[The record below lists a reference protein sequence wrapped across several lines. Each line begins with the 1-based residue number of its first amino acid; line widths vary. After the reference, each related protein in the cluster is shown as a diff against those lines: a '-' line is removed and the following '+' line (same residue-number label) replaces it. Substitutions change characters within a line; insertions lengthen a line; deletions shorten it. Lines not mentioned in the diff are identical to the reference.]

1 MLNFYELMTILK
13 NSIKYLMLTIALATK
28 PSLVVGSEFDFVI
41 GSSFLI
47 TSQNHYMTANHVIQS
62 CDNISV
68 LIEAEKHE
76 IEVVFFDEVLDISVF
91 KVNRPQTKDFL
102 KFEFE
107 QPQLGESVTAVGFP
121 MGVFDITVTSG
132 VVSRLSVEEIGK
144 GWLQFD
150 AAVHPGNSGGP
161 LINTRNNVVAV
172 NLAKYQT
179 GFLSMLFGMVY
190 ENSSHGVRSD
200 TILPALPSDIVKTI
214 VSDNFKKTNISLQN
228 KNIFAPLVCND
239 IDVFIEDAE
248 KAIEKMEDYYNSSLK
263 RSVIQWNEL
272 IEKLKINRFQE

>member
-1 MLNFYELMTILK
+1 MTNFK
-13 NSIKYLMLTIALATK
+13 NSLKYLMLASLLATK
-28 PSLVVGSEFDFVI
+28 PSMIFGSEFDFVI
-41 GSSFLI
+41 GSSFLF

-68 LIEAEKHE
+68 QIEAEKHE
-76 IEVVFFDEVLDISVF
+76 IEVVFFDEILDIAVFSVDL
-91 KVNRPQTKDFL
+91 PQAEDFL

-107 QPQLGESVTAVGFP
+107 QPKLGESVTAVGFP

-132 VVSRLSVEEIGK
+132 VVSRLSVEEIGE

-150 AAVHPGNSGGP
+150 AAIHPGNSGGP
-161 LINTRNNVVAV
+161 LINTRDNVVAV

-200 TILPALPSDIVKTI
+200 TILPALPSDIVKAI
-214 VSDNFKKTNISLQN
+214 VSDNFKDTNVSLHN
-228 KNIFAPLVCND
+228 GNIFAPLVCND
-239 IDVFIEDAE
+239 IDVVIEDAE
-248 KAIEKMEDYYNSSLK
+248 QAIEKLENYYNSSLK
-263 RSVIQWNEL
+263 KSVKQWNEL
-272 IEKLKINRFQE
+272 LEKLKIINPQE

>member
-1 MLNFYELMTILK
+1 MLV
-13 NSIKYLMLTIALATK
+13 SVLATK
-28 PSLVVGSEFDFVI
+28 PSMIFGSEFDFVI
-41 GSSFLI
+41 GSSFLF

-68 LIEAEKHE
+68 QIEAEKHE
-76 IEVVFFDEVLDISVF
+76 IEVVFFDEILDIAVFSVDL
-91 KVNRPQTKDFL
+91 PQAEDFL

-107 QPQLGESVTAVGFP
+107 QPKLGESVTAVGFP

-132 VVSRLSVEEIGK
+132 VVSRLSVEEIGE

-150 AAVHPGNSGGP
+150 AAIHPGNSGGP
-161 LINTRNNVVAV
+161 LINTGNKVVAV

-200 TILPALPSDIVKTI
+200 TILPALPSDIVKAI
-214 VSDNFKKTNISLQN
+214 VSDNFKDTNVSLQN
-228 KNIFAPLVCND
+228 GNIFAPLVCND
-239 IDVFIEDAE
+239 IDVVIEDAE
-248 KAIEKMEDYYNSSLK
+248 QAIEKLEDYYNSSLK
-263 RSVIQWNEL
+263 KSVKQWNEL
-272 IEKLKINRFQE
+272 LEKLKIINPQE

>member
-1 MLNFYELMTILK
+1 
-13 NSIKYLMLTIALATK
+13 MLTFVLATK
-28 PSLVVGSEFDFVI
+28 PSLVAASEFDFVI
-41 GSSFLI
+41 GSSFLF
-47 TSQNHYMTANHVIQS
+47 TSQNHYMTANHVVQS

-76 IEVVFFDEVLDISVF
+76 IEVVFFDETLDISVF
-91 KVNRPQTKDFL
+91 RIDRPQSKDFL

-107 QPQLGESVTAVGFP
+107 QPKLGESVTAVGFP

-132 VVSRLSVEEIGK
+132 VVSRLSVEEIGE

-150 AAVHPGNSGGP
+150 AAIHPGNSGGP
-161 LINTRNNVVAV
+161 LINTKNNVVAV

-214 VSDNFKKTNISLQN
+214 VSDNFKKTTMNLQN
-228 KNIFAPLVCND
+228 ENIFAPLVCND
-239 IDVFIEDAE
+239 VEVFIDDAE
-248 KAIEKMEDYYNSSLK
+248 KTMGKLEDYYNSSLNK
-263 RSVIQWNEL
+263 SLTKWNEL
-272 IEKLKINRFQE
+272 LERLKINRSQE

>member
-1 MLNFYELMTILK
+1 MIIFK
-13 NSIKYLMLTIALATK
+13 NSIKYLMLIAVLATK
-28 PSLVVGSEFDFVI
+28 PSLVAASEFDFVI
-41 GSSFLI
+41 GSSFLF

-68 LIEAEKHE
+68 LIEAEKYE
-76 IEVVFFDEVLDISVF
+76 IEVVFFDEVLDINVF
-91 KVNRPQTKDFL
+91 KVDRPEPKDFL

-107 QPQLGESVTAVGFP
+107 QPKLGESVIAVGFP

-132 VVSRLSVEEIGK
+132 VVSRLSVKEIGK

-150 AAVHPGNSGGP
+150 AAIHPGNSGGP
-161 LINTRNNVVAV
+161 LINTKNNVVAV

-214 VSDNFKKTNISLQN
+214 VSDNFKKTNLDLQN
-228 KNIFAPLVCND
+228 ANIFAPLVCND
-239 IDVFIEDAE
+239 VEVIINDAE
-248 KAIEKMEDYYNSSLK
+248 QSLEKLEDYYNSSLNK
-263 RSVIQWNEL
+263 SVTHWNEL
-272 IEKLKINRFQE
+272 LEKLKIIQPQE